1 MDAPERNSLGI
12 VVGEATQRWVER
24 TGRRP
29 NDFFNGLLGGVDQI
43 VHGQECLEPALP
55 FLTHGMAF
63 ILHVEVSVLCYQ
75 HPAGMRLPAGRASD
89 AITLAKMWAPKG
101 LKRDL

>member
-1 MDAPERNSLGI
+1 VSAWWKPSPNKARFEGLQPEPGRTPSMDAPERNSLG
-12 VVGEATQRWVER
+12 R
-24 TGRRP
+24 
-29 NDFFNGLLGGVDQI
+29 VDQI